1 MKEKTILI
9 VDDTVTNLDILADLL
24 HNFDVI
30 DALSG
35 KDALQIVN
43 EEKIDLI
50 LLDIMMP
57 EMDGYDVCKKLKEN
71 PKTKKIPVIFI
82 TAITD
87 ESNLEYAYD
96 LGASDY
102 ITKPFKPKELLAKVK
117 RELHIQELIHSLEV
131 SKKEL
136 ELLAATDPL
145 TKLYNRRYFTESSN
159 QIFNLCKRLKEEISV
174 IIMDIDNFKSIN
186 DTYGHNIGD
195 DVIIDIANKLVQ
207 NQRKSDVACR
217 FGGEEFVLLLP
228 NTKKESALVI
238 AEKIRKNVESSIIHL
253 TNNSLQYTIS
263 IGISNVHFKDETNI
277 EKALKRADEAL
288 YIAKNNGKN
297 QVQVS
302 SE

>member
-1 MKEKTILI
+1 MKEKTILV

-24 HNFDVI
+24 HNYDVI

-43 EEKIDLI
+43 EEEIDLI

-57 EMDGYDVCKKLKEN
+57 EMDGYEVCKKLKEN
-71 PKTKKIPVIFI
+71 PKTKKIPIIFI

-159 QIFNLCKRLKEEISV
+159 QIFNLCKRSKEEISV

-228 NTKKESALVI
+228 NTKKESAFII

-253 TNNSLQYTIS
+253 QNDTLQYTIS
-263 IGISNVHFKDETNI
+263 IGVADVHFKDELNI

-297 QVQVS
+297 QVQIS

>member
-1 MKEKTILI
+1 
-9 VDDTVTNLDILADLL
+9 
-24 HNFDVI
+24 
-30 DALSG
+30 
-35 KDALQIVN
+35 
-43 EEKIDLI
+43 
-50 LLDIMMP
+50 
-57 EMDGYDVCKKLKEN
+57 
-71 PKTKKIPVIFI
+71 
-82 TAITD
+82 
-87 ESNLEYAYD
+87 
-96 LGASDY
+96 
-102 ITKPFKPKELLAKVK
+102 
-117 RELHIQELIHSLEV
+117 
-131 SKKEL
+131 
-136 ELLAATDPL
+136 
-145 TKLYNRRYFTESSN
+145 SSN